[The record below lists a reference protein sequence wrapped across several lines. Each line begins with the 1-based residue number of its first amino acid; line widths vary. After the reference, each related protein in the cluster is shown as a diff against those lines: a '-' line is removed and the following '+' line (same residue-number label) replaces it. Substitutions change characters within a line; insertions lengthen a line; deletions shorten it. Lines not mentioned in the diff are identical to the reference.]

1 LESELEARARSERE
15 QLETYTGVHG
25 LYSSWQ
31 DQESRLSLPTCSFLT
46 DELRR
51 MANIARVGTVASTM
65 VLGAALLVCVGAA
78 TSKRNT
84 PRMCGPR

>member
-31 DQESRLSLPTCSFLT
+31 DQESRLSLPTCSFL
-46 DELRR
+46 
-51 MANIARVGTVASTM
+51 I
-65 VLGAALLVCVGAA
+65 
-78 TSKRNT
+78 
-84 PRMCGPR
+84 